1 MPGVPIPDS
10 GGADFNG
17 SNSGPA
23 LVTAPGRW
31 TGRASFRARRWL
43 GGGHVQTI
51 ASFLLPRKIH
61 LPPAEERLVEV
72 EPGIKIRCWCYWQ
85 GAQKPADEQDR
96 ASAMTLIVVHGL
108 EGSSDSKYM
117 QGVARNGL
125 AAGMNVVLMNQRN
138 CGGMDHF
145 APTLYNSSL
154 SGDVAA
160 VVRNVIENDGVSRFA
175 LIGFSMGGNLVLKL
189 AGEWGRDGNAPAQF
203 RAVAAV
209 CPALDLAASAD
220 ALHEPRNR
228 IYEYY
233 FLMQLF
239 RRLRLK
245 ARLFPGKFDVSRLR
259 GISSLRL
266 FDDRITAHYC
276 GFAGADDYYAR
287 AAAANVVDR
296 ITVPTLILH
305 AANDPFIRLTPQ
317 TLRRIAANPNITYVE
332 TEDGGHCAFLGERNL
347 GERNGDAADDGR
359 WAEREVV
366 EFAAGQ
372 IFPSGANH

>member
-1 MPGVPIPDS
+1 M
-10 GGADFNG
+10 
-17 SNSGPA
+17 
-23 LVTAPGRW
+23 
-31 TGRASFRARRWL
+31 
-43 GGGHVQTI
+43 QTI
-51 ASFLLPRKIH
+51 AGFLLPRKIH
-61 LPPAEERLVEV
+61 LPSAEQRLVV
-72 EPGIKIRCWCYWQ
+72 VAPGIKVRCWCYWQ
-85 GAQKPADEQDR
+85 GEVERRQAL
-96 ASAMTLIVVHGL
+96 TLIVVHGL
-108 EGSSDSKYM
+108 EGSSDSQYM
-117 QGVARNGL
+117 LGVARHGL

-138 CGGMDHF
+138 CGGMDDC

-160 VVRNVIENDGVSRFA
+160 VVRSVLDKDGVSRFA

-189 AGEWGRDGNAPAQF
+189 AGEWGSEGPPQF
-203 RAVAAV
+203 QAAVAV
-209 CPALDLAASAD
+209 CPAIDLAASAD

-259 GISSLRL
+259 GVSSLRL
-266 FDDRITAHYC
+266 FDDRITAYYC

-296 ITVPTLILH
+296 IAVPALIIH
-305 AANDPFIRLTPQ
+305 AANDPFIRMQPE
-317 TLRRIAANPNITYVE
+317 TLRRIAANPHVTYVE
-332 TEDGGHCAFLGERNL
+332 TDDGGHCAFLGEP
-347 GERNGDAADDGR
+347 NGDPADDGR

-366 EFAAGQ
+366 EFVAGQ
-372 IFPSGANH
+372 RVL

>member
-1 MPGVPIPDS
+1 MRVP
-10 GGADFNG
+10 
-17 SNSGPA
+17 
-23 LVTAPGRW
+23 
-31 TGRASFRARRWL
+31 FRARRWL
-43 GGGHVQTI
+43 RGGHVQTI
-51 ASFLLPRKIH
+51 ASFLLRRKVD

-72 EPGIKIRCWCYWQ
+72 ATDLVEPRIKLRCWCYWQ
-85 GAQKPADEQDR
+85 SQRTKAL
-96 ASAMTLIVVHGL
+96 TLVVVHGL
-108 EGSSDSKYM
+108 EGSSDSQYM

-160 VVRNVIENDGVSRFA
+160 VVRNVIENDGVSQFT

-189 AGEWGRDGNAPAQF
+189 AGEWGSDGPPQF

-209 CPALDLAASAD
+209 CPAMDLAASAD
-220 ALHEPRNR
+220 ALHEPANR

-239 RRLRLK
+239 QRLRRK
-245 ARLFPGKFDVSRLR
+245 ARFFPDKFDASRLR
-259 GISSLRL
+259 GISTLRQ

-276 GFAGADDYYAR
+276 GFTGADDYYAR
-287 AAAANVVDR
+287 AAASNVVDR
-296 ITVPTLILH
+296 IAVPTLIIH
-305 AANDPFIRLTPQ
+305 AANDPFIRMQPQ
-317 TLRRIAANPNITYVE
+317 TLRRVAANPNITYVE
-332 TEDGGHCAFLGERNL
+332 TEDGGHCAFLAERNL
-347 GERNGDAADDGR
+347 AQRNGGAADDGR

-366 EFAAGQ
+366 EFVRQFA
-372 IFPSGANH
+372 